1 MRLLRPSVILRQNYQ
16 SPIFETQPG
25 TRSSSFLNVN
35 CFFLWQLLFCKI
47 SEIWKGILRFS
58 NFSFKVCKFNSEN
71 RTLRSSP
78 SWFHTFLLSIVTAL
92 LPPPVILQDRINSSF
107 PEFRMVQFQGQFYEN
122 GLMRDSLE
130 FWRSAFSEIRY
141 LLPRFEDSP
150 KNILIIVD
158 RDEFI
163 QSRIINAIFAREPEV
178 LRVL

>member
-1 MRLLRPSVILRQNYQ
+1 
-16 SPIFETQPG
+16 
-25 TRSSSFLNVN
+25 
-35 CFFLWQLLFCKI
+35 
-47 SEIWKGILRFS
+47 
-58 NFSFKVCKFNSEN
+58 
-71 RTLRSSP
+71 
-78 SWFHTFLLSIVTAL
+78 
-92 LPPPVILQDRINSSF
+92 
-107 PEFRMVQFQGQFYEN
+107 MVQFQGQFYEN